1 MPVNRASDLNAK
13 WIALAIASLAL
24 LSTLA
29 MAKSNK
35 PILPGYILNART
47 VTVMI
52 DPAAGIS
59 VSDPNAN
66 QTAQR
71 DVETALL
78 KWGRFTTVIGPED
91 ADLIIVLRRGHGR
104 LADATISDPRQNSRV
119 GSLSRTDDGI
129 AIGAQHGVPPPGA
142 SSTNGMP
149 APPRQDGSSTAR
161 PQAEI
166 GNTEDSFLVF
176 EGKREYGA
184 SDAPGW
190 RWIHKNGLH
199 AHDVPAVEEFRKAI
213 EEAEKQAAQQQGK
226 HP

>member
-1 MPVNRASDLNAK
+1 MPVNRASISNSQSK
-13 WIALAIASLAL
+13 WIAVALACLILTPAH
-24 LSTLA
+24 
-29 MAKSNK
+29 AKSNK
-35 PILPGYILNART
+35 PIPPGYILRAST

-91 ADLIIVLRRGHGR
+91 ADLIIVLRKGHGKI
-104 LADATISDPRQNSRV
+104 AETTISDPRQNSRV
-119 GSLSRTDDGI
+119 GSLTRTYDGI

-166 GNTEDSFLVF
+166 GNSDDSFQVF
-176 EGKREYGA
+176 EGKKDYGA

-190 RWIHKNGLH
+190 RWIHKNSLH
-199 AHDVPAVEEFRKAI
+199 AHDVPAVDEFRKAI

>member
-13 WIALAIASLAL
+13 WIVLAIASLAL

-35 PILPGYILNART
+35 PTLPGYILNART

-59 VSDPNAN
+59 LSDPNAN

-119 GSLSRTDDGI
+119 GSVSRTDDGI

-166 GNTEDSFLVF
+166 GITEDSFLVF

-213 EEAEKQAAQQQGK
+213 EEAEKQSAQQQGK

>member
-1 MPVNRASDLNAK
+1 MPVNRSSYFNST
-13 WIALAIASLAL
+13 WIALAISSLVL

-29 MAKSNK
+29 VAKSDK

-91 ADLIIVLRRGHGR
+91 ADLIIVLRKGHGR
-104 LADATISDPRQNSRV
+104 IADATISDPRQNSRV
-119 GSLSRTDDGI
+119 GSVTRTDDGI

-142 SSTNGMP
+142 SSTNGVP
-149 APPRQDGSSTAR
+149 APPRQDGSSTAN

-166 GNTEDSFLVF
+166 GNTEDAFLVF
-176 EGKREYGA
+176 EGKKEYGA
-184 SDAPGW
+184 SDIPGW
-190 RWIHKNGLH
+190 RWIRRNGLH
-199 AHDVPAVEEFRKAI
+199 AHDVPAVDEFRKAI
-213 EEAEKQAAQQQGK
+213 AEAEKQAAQQPGK